1 MGINETL
8 RALADPTR
16 RRILDLLRAGD
27 MTAGE
32 IAENFELAKS
42 TLSGHFNVLKSAGL
56 IVSERSRNKV
66 VYSINMSAFD
76 DAAAAV
82 MAMFK
87 QTARGD
93 TGHSSGEHES
103 MEARDG

>member
-16 RRILDLLRAGD
+16 RRVLDLLRDGD

-82 MAMFK
+82 MTLFK
-87 QTARGD
+87 QAPRGD
-93 TGHSSGEHES
+93 RGLSSGEDAS

>member
-27 MTAGE
+27 MTAGD

-82 MAMFK
+82 MSVFK
-87 QTARGD
+87 QTPRGD
-93 TGHSSGEHES
+93 TGHSSGQDAS

>member
-8 RALADPTR
+8 RVLADPTR
-16 RRILDLLRAGD
+16 RRILDLLRGGD

-32 IAENFELAKS
+32 IADNFDLAKS
-42 TLSGHFNVLKSAGL
+42 TLSGHFGVLKAAGL

-82 MAMFK
+82 MTLFRK
-87 QTARGD
+87 GPRGD
-93 TGHSSGEHES
+93 GPDDDRKE
-103 MEARDG
+103 